1 MVLQDQK
8 KIKIKIK
15 KNHKELDMDN
25 PYIEK
30 VCGIKLCKK
39 IIKIISVV
47 INIIIPAI

>member
-8 KIKIKIK
+8 KK

-30 VCGIKLCKK
+30 VCGIKICKKK

-47 INIIIPAI
+47 INIIIPEI